1 MKRYVVSVMVL
12 SLFSHTLL
20 AQDVAAFKAKRDKE
34 VKARAAAVSRVMND
48 CKIHTAGSDVENRKI
63 ANEVLIGMG
72 DTCKVQKPTQ
82 GMEAF
87 MKDVKKAVRG
97 TDQNKI
103 WDETTLI
110 ALEKSVQ
117 GLLALHMRVVNKT
130 GQTTYAQ
137 AQAIICSQ
145 APGFCKPGRPELPVI
160 KKSIENF
167 LAAQKKSP
175 IKYMDGQMQEKM
187 KNEFNTYV
195 DYANKTCALTKK
207 KYFEI
212 KMAHNCMPPLNFK
225 MVPGKNKGD
234 KPTFVSLGKPKPAMT
249 QGQCD
254 EELRKAYNKH
264 RELESIATESVNLNM
279 QLLITSEL
287 GPLFATKSFRKKVG
301 TLSPD
306 FIFKSCMKGEG
317 KVLNPVWHADINE
330 ARSELYGLALKELKT
345 IESKRLV
352 PPQYVDKERELE
364 KYLKTNPLTIS
375 ELLKRS
381 NDPVYAKSICYY
393 IKDIHRSDKI
403 SNYIDAGLMTVGV
416 ISSLAF
422 GFATGGAGF
431 AVLGP
436 AATTLAAI
444 SIGSTALVISK
455 NAVDYHNLLQDDQS
469 TRQAIST
476 KQRDLDQGIKAL
488 EASDMKKDALI
499 SNMKW
504 SAAGMVLEVAGIGF
518 AMKKAATYIADLKK
532 APVLFEM
539 VEGTTT
545 SAKATSLHKGSQ
557 TFTKAVKALDP
568 DKVGLLK
575 NLTAD
580 QQTKFAAIFSK
591 LDDVAAKAMVEK
603 LSKLDQ
609 AGFNKFFKMLDDV
622 TTANLTQKSLI
633 AALDDFSKSGKPKR
647 LLPKLTPEE
656 LAKVG
661 PSVPKDASK
670 VAAAFP
676 ESTRSLKDI
685 LPAASPAETQK
696 LLKTVRGQYRGMV
709 NDKEIGLMIERFGL
723 EGAKTS
729 SDIVKKFERLTEI
742 KQRNI
747 DLFAPKGIMNSAALK
762 DEGELTKLAYLDEL
776 EKNGVPMR
784 NAAGELIMSADGNSV
799 LRLKMSKMTPAQ
811 RYDAIMK
818 ELNTVAKQN
827 PCSL

>member
-1 MKRYVVSVMVL
+1 MKRYVISSLLMSLL
-12 SLFSHTLL
+12 SSAVL

-34 VKARAAAVSRVMND
+34 VAARAKAVSTVLND
-48 CKIHTAGSDVENRKI
+48 CKIHTAKSDVENRGI
-63 ANEVLIGMG
+63 AKEVMLGMG
-72 DTCKVQKPTQ
+72 DSCKVQKPTQ
-82 GMEAF
+82 NLDAF

-97 TDQNKI
+97 TDQTKI

-110 ALEKSVQ
+110 ALEKAVQ
-117 GLLALHMRVVNKT
+117 GILSLHMRVVNKT
-130 GQTTYAQ
+130 GQISYAQ
-137 AQAIICSQ
+137 AHGIICGQ
-145 APGFCKPGRPELPVI
+145 VPAFCKAGRPEIPVI
-160 KKSIENF
+160 KKSINAF
-167 LAAQKKSP
+167 LAAQKTRP
-175 IKYMDGQMQEKM
+175 IKYMDAQMQEKL
-187 KNEFNTYV
+187 KNEFNKFV
-195 DYANKTCALTKK
+195 GYANQTCALTKK
-207 KYFEI
+207 KYNEI
-212 KMAHNCMPPLNFK
+212 KMAHSCVVLPNFK
-225 MVPGKNKGD
+225 MVPATKAGEKPRLEITGKQ
-234 KPTFVSLGKPKPAMT
+234 KPQMT

-254 EELRKAYNKH
+254 GILRQAYLKH

-287 GPLFATKSFRKKVG
+287 GPLFATKSFRKSVG

-306 FIFKSCMKGEG
+306 FIYEQCMKGDG
-317 KVLNPVWHADINE
+317 KVLNPVWHSTIGE
-330 ARSELYGLALKELKT
+330 GRSELYGLALKELKT
-345 IESKRLV
+345 IEKKRIM
-352 PPQYVDKERELE
+352 PPQYVDKEKELE

-444 SIGSTALVISK
+444 SIGSTALVITK
-455 NAVDYHNLLQDDQS
+455 NAVDYHKLLQDDQF

-488 EASDMKKDALI
+488 EASDTKKDALL

-518 AMKKAATYIADLKK
+518 AMKKATTYIADLKK

-539 VEGTTT
+539 VEGSTQ

-557 TFTKAVKALDP
+557 TFTKAVHALDI
-568 DKVGLLK
+568 DKVGMLK

-580 QQTKFAAIFSK
+580 QQTKLAAIFSK
-591 LDDVAAKAMVEK
+591 MDAVAAKNMVEK
-603 LSKLDQ
+603 LAKLDK

-622 TTANLTQKSLI
+622 TTANLSQRSL
-633 AALDDFSKSGKPKR
+633 AMALDDFAKTGKPKR
-647 LLPKLTPEE
+647 LLPPLTPEE

-661 PSVPKDASK
+661 PSVPKDAAK
-670 VAAAFP
+670 IAVAYP
-676 ESTRSLKDI
+676 K
-685 LPAASPAETQK
+685 ASQSIAETLPGLSPMEVRK
-696 LLKTVRGQYRGMV
+696 MIKTIHTEFRGMISDQEV
-709 NDKEIGLMIERFGL
+709 GLLVERFSIQ
-723 EGAKTS
+723 GAKTPT
-729 SDIVKKFERLTEI
+729 DITKRFEYLATI
-742 KQRNI
+742 KQRNV
-747 DLFAPKGIMNSAALK
+747 DLFQPKGIMNSAALK
-762 DEGELTKLAYLDEL
+762 DEGDLTKLAYLDEL
-776 EKNGVPMR
+776 EKNGVPLR
-784 NAAGELIMSADGNSV
+784 NAAGELIMSSDGSSV
-799 LRLKMSKMTPAQ
+799 LRKKLTKLTPAQ
-811 RYDAIMK
+811 RHEAIMK

>member
-1 MKRYVVSVMVL
+1 MKRYVIPSLVMG
-12 SLFSHTLL
+12 LFSQALL

-34 VKARAAAVSRVMND
+34 MKARAAAVSRVMND
-48 CKIHTAGSDVENRKI
+48 CKIHTAKSDVENRKI
-63 ANEVLIGMG
+63 ANEVLLGMG
-72 DTCKVQKPTQ
+72 DTCKIQKPTQ
-82 GMEAF
+82 GLESF
-87 MKDVKKAVRG
+87 MKDVKSAVRG
-97 TDQNKI
+97 TDQSKI
-103 WDETTLI
+103 YDETTKI
-110 ALEKSVQ
+110 ALEKSVK
-117 GLLALHMRVVNKT
+117 GILALHMRVVNKT
-130 GQTTYAQ
+130 GQMSYAQ
-137 AQAIICSQ
+137 AQAIICGQ
-145 APGFCKPGRPELPVI
+145 APGFCKPGRPEIPII
-160 KKSIENF
+160 KNSINAF
-167 LAAQKKSP
+167 LASQKTHP
-175 IKYMDGQMQEKM
+175 IKYMDAPMQEKL

-195 DYANKTCALTKK
+195 GYANKTCELTKK

-212 KMAHNCMPPLNFK
+212 KMAHSCINMPNFK
-225 MVPGKNKGD
+225 FVPGKNKGD
-234 KPTFVSLGKPKPAMT
+234 KPKLVTLGKPKPPMS

-254 EELRKAYNKH
+254 EILRQAYNKH
-264 RELESIATESVNLNM
+264 KQLESIATESVNLNM

-287 GPLFATKSFRKKVG
+287 GPLFATKSFRKAVG

-306 FIFKSCMKGEG
+306 FIYEQCMKGDG
-317 KVLNPVWHADINE
+317 KVLNPVWHATIGD
-330 ARSELYGLALKELKT
+330 ARSELYGLALKELKD
-345 IESKRLV
+345 IQRKRLT

-436 AATTLAAI
+436 AATALAAI
-444 SIGSTALVISK
+444 SVGSTALVITK
-455 NAVDYHNLLQDDQS
+455 NAVDYHNLLRDDQY

-476 KQRDLDQGIKAL
+476 KQRDLDQGITAL
-488 EASDMKKDALI
+488 EASDTKKEMLL

-518 AMKKAATYIADLKK
+518 AMKKAVTYIDDLKK

-545 SAKATSLHKGSQ
+545 SAKASTLHKGSQ
-557 TFTKAVKALDP
+557 TFTRAVKTLKP
-568 DKVGLLK
+568 DEVGLLK
-575 NLTAD
+575 NLTPD

-591 LDDVAAKAMVEK
+591 LDDVQAKAMVEK
-603 LSKLDQ
+603 LAKLDA
-609 AGFNKFFKMLDDV
+609 AGFKKFFSMLDDV
-622 TTANLTQKSLI
+622 TTANLTQKSLV
-633 AALDDFSKSGKPKR
+633 AALDDFSKTGKPKR
-647 LLPKLTPEE
+647 LIPKLTPEE

-670 VAAAFP
+670 VATVFP
-676 ESTRSLKDI
+676 ESTRSIKEI
-685 LPAASPAETQK
+685 MPKATQAETQQ
-696 LLKTVRGQYRGMV
+696 LLKTIRGQYRGMV
-709 NDKEIGLMIERFGL
+709 NDKEIGLMVERFGL
-723 EGAKTS
+723 QGAKTS
-729 SDIVKKFERLTEI
+729 PDLVKRFEGLTAL

-784 NAAGELIMSADGNSV
+784 NAAGELIMSADGGSV
-799 LRLKMSKMTPAQ
+799 LRVKMNKLTPAQ
-811 RYDAIMK
+811 RYEAIMK

>member
-1 MKRYVVSVMVL
+1 MKRYVVSSLVL
-12 SLFSHTLL
+12 AFFSQSLL

-34 VKARAAAVSRVMND
+34 VAARKAAVSRVMND
-48 CKIHTAGSDVENRKI
+48 CKIHTAKSDVENRKI

-72 DTCKVQKPTQ
+72 DTCRVQKPTQ
-82 GMEAF
+82 GLEAF
-87 MKDVKKAVRG
+87 MKDVKTAVRA
-97 TDQNKI
+97 TDQSKI
-103 WDETTLI
+103 YDQTTMI
-110 ALEKSVQ
+110 ALEKSVK
-117 GLLALHMRVVNKT
+117 GILALHMRVVNKT
-130 GQTTYAQ
+130 GHLSFAQ
-137 AQAIICSQ
+137 AQGIICGQ
-145 APGFCKPGRPELPVI
+145 APGFCKPGRPEIPVI
-160 KKSIENF
+160 RKSINAF
-167 LAAQKKSP
+167 LTTQKTHP
-175 IKYMDGQMQEKM
+175 IKYMDGKLQEKL

-195 DYANKTCALTKK
+195 GYANKTCALTKQ
-207 KYFEI
+207 KYFDI
-212 KMAHNCMPPLNFK
+212 KMAHSCMNVPNFK
-225 MVPGKNKGD
+225 IVPGKNKGD
-234 KPTFVSLGKPKPAMT
+234 KPQFVSLGKAKPPMS

-264 RELESIATESVNLNM
+264 KQLESIATESVNLNM

-287 GPLFATKSFRKKVG
+287 GPLFATKSFRKSVG
-301 TLSPD
+301 TLNPD
-306 FIFKSCMKGEG
+306 FIYKQCMKGEG
-317 KVLNPVWHADINE
+317 KVLNPVWHATIGE
-330 ARSELYGLALKELKT
+330 ARTELYGLALKELKD
-345 IESKRLV
+345 IQQKRLT
-352 PPQYVDKERELE
+352 PRQYIDKERELE

-436 AATTLAAI
+436 AATALAAI
-444 SIGSTALVISK
+444 SVGSTALVITK
-455 NAVDYHNLLQDDQS
+455 NAVDYHTALRDDQY

-476 KQRDLDQGIKAL
+476 KQRDLDQGIRAL
-488 EASDMKKDALI
+488 EASDTKKEALL

-504 SAAGMVLEVAGIGF
+504 SAAGLVLEVAGIGF
-518 AMKKAATYIADLKK
+518 AMKKATTYIADLKK

-557 TFTKAVKALDP
+557 TFTKAVKTLKP
-568 DKVGLLK
+568 DEVGLLK
-575 NLTAD
+575 NLTPD

-603 LSKLDQ
+603 LAKLDA
-609 AGFNKFFKMLDDV
+609 AGFKKFFTMLDDV
-622 TTANLTQKSLI
+622 TTSKLSQKALI
-633 AALDDFSKSGKPKR
+633 AALDDFSKTGKPKR

-661 PSVPKDASK
+661 PSVPKDVAK
-670 VAAAFP
+670 VATVFP
-676 ESTRSLKDI
+676 EASRSIKDVMP
-685 LPAASPAETQK
+685 LVTPAETQK
-696 LLKTVRGQYRGMV
+696 LLKTIRGQYRGMV
-709 NDKEIGLMIERFGL
+709 NDKEIGLMVERFGL
-723 EGAKTS
+723 QGAKTGPEL
-729 SDIVKKFERLTEI
+729 VKKFEQLQVI

-784 NAAGELIMSADGNSV
+784 NAAGELIMSADGGSV
-799 LRLKMSKMTPAQ
+799 LRVKMAKMTPAQ